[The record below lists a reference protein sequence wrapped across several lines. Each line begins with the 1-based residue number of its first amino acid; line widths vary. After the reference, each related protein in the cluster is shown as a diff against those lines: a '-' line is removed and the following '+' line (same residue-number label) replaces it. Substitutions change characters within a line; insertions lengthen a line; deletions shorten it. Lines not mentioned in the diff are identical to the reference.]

1 MQYTGY
7 DLNVNIQENIYLRPS
22 ISSVTPTLQWKKYK
36 GDSNIVYSHSFAIV
50 YTVTIVSQYV
60 SEVY

>member
-22 ISSVTPTLQWKKYK
+22 ISSVTPALQWKKYK
-36 GDSNIVYSHSFAIV
+36 GDSNIVYS
-50 YTVTIVSQYV
+50 
-60 SEVY
+60 